1 MKEANLK
8 HISKLHQLAGNMHFI
23 SFILLWMII
32 GLKCLDLTVYTLNVE
47 ALVHISSLSHL

>member
-8 HISKLHQLAGNMHFI
+8 HVSKLHQLAGNTRFI
-23 SFILLWMII
+23 SFILLQMII